1 MTNFERH
8 FGWSA
13 EKREGKDADQARR
26 LYEIL
31 KETGRDRFTVAEI
44 QEEYNDQTR
53 RKPKQDDVE
62 IVRFDQADFD
72 YLVKKSLL
80 EHDDNDNSYYLLG
93 QDEPLDMGY
102 KEPGNE

>member
-31 KETGRDRFTVAEI
+31 KETGREI
-44 QEEYNDQTR
+44 
-53 RKPKQDDVE
+53 KL
-62 IVRFDQADFD
+62 A
-72 YLVKKSLL
+72 
-80 EHDDNDNSYYLLG
+80 
-93 QDEPLDMGY
+93 
-102 KEPGNE
+102 GNPSKTMLK